1 MEITANLH
9 CLVPTGR
16 ILRQHNLT
24 ESGLPIFI
32 SYNHSD
38 KKFAESLATYLVQAK
53 QNVWID
59 TWELNAGDSLIER
72 IENAIGDA
80 DAVLVLLSESSVQ
93 SEWCK
98 KELRAGLIRELE
110 EKSVLVIPVVI
121 ENCEIPLF
129 LKEKLWV
136 DFRKDK
142 DEQLALLLRSLDRIS
157 NPTQGRVDTPEY
169 HIDWSMT
176 HVSLEAQQGVEWTF
190 VDHGEKL
197 PYVVMT
203 QVLMWPTGRSARA
216 FNSLQTDHERFVF
229 SAKCMQYALE
239 EVDAFRVLLS
249 SAAPQAFARVV
260 EDKIYGDEVRI
271 RITVRRMGMDNGMD
285 TLVQV
290 DNNLRQAI
298 KHTLGATR
306 QES

>member
-1 MEITANLH
+1 
-9 CLVPTGR
+9 
-16 ILRQHNLT
+16 
-24 ESGLPIFI
+24 LPIFI

-38 KKFAESLATYLVQAK
+38 KKFAESLAANLVQAK

-72 IENAIGDA
+72 IESAIGDA
-80 DAVLVLLSESSVQ
+80 DAILVLLSESSVQ

-98 KELRAGLIRELE
+98 KELRAGLMRELE

-121 ENCEIPLF
+121 DNCEIPLF

-176 HVSLEAQQGVEWTF
+176 HVSLEDQQGVEWTF

-203 QVLMWPTGRSARA
+203 QVLMWPTGRSAKA
-216 FNSLQTDHERFVF
+216 FNSLQTDDERFVF
-229 SAKCMQYALE
+229 AAKCMKAALQKVE
-239 EVDAFRVLLS
+239 DMRVLLS
-249 SAAPQAFARVV
+249 SAVPKVFTRSL
-260 EDKIYGDEVRI
+260 KDEAHDGEVMI
-271 RITVRRMGMDNGMD
+271 RIAVRRMGMDNGMD

-290 DNNLRQAI
+290 DNNLRRAI

-306 QES
+306 QGI